1 MPKRKAPRVAED
13 LEQETT
19 PNVQVEQ
26 EAPKPRKRKQKPA
39 PVEAVDNEVTHE
51 EQPDTNVN
59 TTADQTTNSA
69 AAPKKKKKKVK
80 RLHDEPEDADAAEQ
94 GTIYVGHL
102 PYGFDEDGLKDFF
115 SQFGDVTRVVLFRSP
130 ITGRSRG
137 YAYIQF
143 KFKEVAK
150 IAAQAINGYLIYG
163 KQLVVELLPEDRHV
177 PFDKLK
183 RFKYIPWK
191 KIFRKEYNKEKTSSE
206 LKRVVRNLLRHEE
219 EKRKKIE
226 ELGIKYTFP
235 GFSALVEA
243 RKV

>member
-94 GTIYVGHL
+94 GTIYVGPVSYTHL
-102 PYGFDEDGLKDFF
+102 TLP
-115 SQFGDVTRVVLFRSP
+115 T
-130 ITGRSRG
+130 
-137 YAYIQF
+137 
-143 KFKEVAK
+143 
-150 IAAQAINGYLIYG
+150 IYS
-163 KQLVVELLPEDRHV
+163 V
-177 PFDKLK
+177 
-183 RFKYIPWK
+183 
-191 KIFRKEYNKEKTSSE
+191 
-206 LKRVVRNLLRHEE
+206 
-219 EKRKKIE
+219 
-226 ELGIKYTFP
+226 
-235 GFSALVEA
+235 
-243 RKV
+243 